1 LLGEISEWA
10 LSMRIDIKTT
20 AKIADLARLTLTEE
34 ELVLYAGHL
43 EQILE
48 YIEQLQKIDTSDI
61 RPLSHVHEMTNVF
74 RSDAV
79 KPSLPSEAVFAN
91 APQARDG
98 YFVVPKVIKDVNP

>member
-1 LLGEISEWA
+1 
-10 LSMRIDIKTT
+10 
-20 AKIADLARLTLTEE
+20 
-34 ELVLYAGHL
+34 VQYAGHL

-48 YIEQLQKIDTSDI
+48 YIEQLSAVDTTSVK
-61 RPLSHVHEMTNVF
+61 PLSHVHEMTNVF

-79 KPSLPSEAVFAN
+79 QPSLPTEAVFAN